1 VAQTRWTDEKI
12 ILADIKMVTRP
23 VSPKPKPKQ
32 KRHQGELARKLAR
45 ERVMCPGCCKCMA
58 VATLQY
64 THVCAGATKEPN
76 EEEIQKRL
84 QMAKN
89 RAIAGFLQRHGAQED
104 SDPNTREAKCS
115 DTELGGRGLEV

>member
-1 VAQTRWTDEKI
+1 
-12 ILADIKMVTRP
+12 
-23 VSPKPKPKQ
+23 
-32 KRHQGELARKLAR
+32 
-45 ERVMCPGCCKCMA
+45 MA